1 MSQTVTQKQPRAAL
15 EQSGSIAVPVLFAIT
30 LFVSATLLFLVQPMI
45 AKMILP
51 FLGGSPAVWNTCQVF
66 FQAVL
71 LVGYTYAHVSTGW
84 LGVRKQG
91 WLHMAFMLVP
101 LAVLPL
107 SLRDWQPPAG
117 DPIGWL
123 WWLF

>member
-1 MSQTVTQKQPRAAL
+1 MTTATSPVSTDQPARTSAD
-15 EQSGSIAVPVLFAIT
+15 IILFGGAM
-30 LFVSATLLFLVQPMI
+30 FVSAALVFALEPMI

-51 FLGGSPAVWNTCQVF
+51 QLGGSPAVWNTCQVF

-71 LVGYTYAHVSTGW
+71 LIGYTYSHVSTGW

-91 WLHMAFMLVP
+91 WLHMGVMLVP

-107 SLRDWQPPAG
+107 SLRNWEPPNG
-117 DPIGWL
+117 DPIEWL
-123 WWLF
+123 W